1 MLSPNIAIW
10 ILVGFIVLFAVVL
23 PILNI
28 KFSQYISLRW
38 MCLVVILALLVGVV
52 VDFVGLDDTSRH
64 IVILGGVVIAGLYV
78 LARSLEK
85 ALYNGWLGK
94 GSIKLSAE
102 KGDLKGSVE
111 YTPNEKNNKKS

>member
-28 KFSQYISLRW
+28 KFSEYISLRW
-38 MCLVVILALLVGVV
+38 MSLVVVLALLIGVV
-52 VDFVGLDDTSRH
+52 VDFAALDEGSRH
-64 IVILGGVVIAGLYV
+64 IVLLGGFIVTGAFILV
-78 LARSLEK
+78 RSLEK